1 LLEPRFDA
9 AAPWKQR
16 YHVAR
21 TYALE
26 IAAQASTRGLVRS
39 NRSGAYQL
47 HSWDVVSG
55 DLRQVTFKQEGVR
68 RGVIS
73 SDGLSIYYHEDQKGN
88 EVGHLVRVPF
98 AGGAPEDMTP
108 GLPFYECT
116 GYACSRTGPS
126 LCFVAATA
134 DGFVLYHLPLAP
146 QGAGEPERLFQAR
159 NLTVGPA
166 LSASGEIISVIT
178 ADQPGTLHYSVHAFA
193 VRSGAH
199 LGQLIDP
206 GASVEGGKF
215 SPVPGDLRLLV
226 TSDRSGVKRPA
237 IWHPQSG
244 ERDEL
249 TLTDLP
255 GEVQAVDWS
264 PDASRLLLCQ
274 FWHARQHLY
283 LYEIGSRRLHP
294 LQMPQ
299 GSLVENSAFFSPH
312 GHIYA
317 HLEDAAT
324 PTRLVLCDGQTGE
337 LKQEVFAAPATPAS
351 RPWKS
356 ITFTSSD
363 GQQIQGWLG
372 VPQGQGPFPAIL
384 DMHGGPTW
392 ARSEAFD
399 PAAQCWLDAGFAF
412 LSLNYRGSTTF
423 GKAFQ
428 EQINGHIGD
437 WEVEDMVA
445 ARQWLVDQG
454 LAHPAQVFLT
464 GWSYGG
470 YLTLLGLGRRPDLW
484 AGGMAG
490 VAFGDYVVAYED
502 EAEFLKAYDRGLMGG
517 TPQERPDAYR
527 KSSALSYL
535 EHLRAPLLII
545 QGRNDTRCPP
555 RSIEVYE
562 QQARALGKPV
572 EVFWFDAGHGS
583 LETGQRIDHQERM
596 LRFAWQV
603 LSENGGVR

>member
-1 LLEPRFDA
+1 MPELRFDT

-26 IAAQASTRGLVRS
+26 IAAQAPTHGLVRS

-47 HSWDVVSG
+47 HSWDVVTG
-55 DLRQVTFKQEGVR
+55 DLRQVTFKQEGIR
-68 RGVIS
+68 RGIIS
-73 SDGLSIYYHEDQKGN
+73 SDGLFIYYHEDQKGN
-88 EVGHLVRVPF
+88 ELGHLVRVPF
-98 AGGAPEDMTP
+98 AGGEPQDITP
-108 GLPFYECT
+108 DLPFYECT
-116 GYACSRTGPS
+116 GYACSRSGQH

-134 DGFVLYHLPLAP
+134 EGFALYHLPLLA
-146 QGAGEPERLFQAR
+146 QGTGGTPVRLFQAR

-166 LSASGEIISVIT
+166 FSASGEVITVIT
-178 ADQPGTLHYSVHAFA
+178 ADQPGTLHYSVHAFD
-193 VRSGAH
+193 VQSGAH
-199 LGQLIDP
+199 IGQLSDP

-237 IWHPQSG
+237 IWSPHSG

-264 PDASRLLLCQ
+264 PDASALLLCQ
-274 FWHARQHLY
+274 FWHAHQRLY

-294 LQMPQ
+294 LQVP

-317 HLEDAAT
+317 HLEDSAT
-324 PTRLVLCDGQTGE
+324 PTRLVLCDAETGG

-351 RPWKS
+351 RPWTS
-356 ITFTSSD
+356 ITYASSD

-372 VPQGQGPFPAIL
+372 VPQGDGPFPAIL

-392 ARSEAFD
+392 AKSEAFD
-399 PAAQCWLDAGFAF
+399 PAAQSWLDAGFAF
-412 LSLNYRGSTTF
+412 LSINYRGSTTF
-423 GKAFQ
+423 GKTFQ

-437 WEVEDMVA
+437 WEMEDMVA

-490 VAFGDYVVAYED
+490 VAFGDYLLAYED

-517 TPQERPDAYR
+517 TPQERPEAYQ

-535 EHLRAPLLII
+535 QDLRAPLLII

-572 EVFWFDAGHGS
+572 EVFWFDSGHGS

-603 LSENGGVR
+603 LSGKRERM